1 VNMNNQ
7 LLFPRG
13 NDAPTWPEA
22 LALDVDGTPRF
33 HTLHLCPGPHRR
45 KGDVPCGYVYLSAEP
60 ELQSCPRCG
69 QYRLVQSGLLVGQP
83 RWFGITFDFRKIWQ
97 DRFATPGYSSMLN
110 PTHGRRLPQA
120 RPLDDKMENI
130 WDSDIWREKVQEC
143 PVMSSERRNPA
154 FSWSQDTVSLTVDK
168 KGGRSFHLYVMRDES
183 LPPDVARKHENL
195 ELLGILP
202 NTFRTVDGELRRGK
216 SEYIPFTKY
225 LVAQM
230 NKAWAKGIDVLD
242 ADSQP
247 PMAPLCV
254 HPKSVFDVHD
264 YPGGCEIHGQL
275 GSGATHGCIKCHIAG
290 HYLGPGHM
298 GYLDHRRYLPD
309 DHPFRKD
316 PRFGADELRLPPRA
330 RTHETMTEDGAAAA
344 RLQKNWRRRVY
355 GAQAALGKHASTT
368 GMKNE
373 SATASMPG
381 RDDVRDQALEGMH
394 TLNGVVGR
402 VRDVLQGGRSTSLSD
417 GAIAVKG
424 VAESTPAAHHAAP
437 PAKRRASAVASPAA
451 DGQKRWEYL
460 AVVAH
465 KNGDDGL
472 RSEYEVLWVD
482 GSKSWEAAEQLLR
495 DVAVAES
502 VTCNAVTV
510 YETDLVARQH
520 GAEGVSVDHDRLRWA
535 SQLQAIV
542 LERQVRQH
550 LDDGLNRIPY
560 NPKLLPASARRPLT
574 RPQSL
579 KMRDTIR
586 WGESYAGYQLRAQ
599 WPGQETGR
607 IVRQFFALV
616 PRLLSRSV
624 SERDIQKLEIDIPV
638 ALAELVSEHSTN
650 ST

>member
-1 VNMNNQ
+1 
-7 LLFPRG
+7 
-13 NDAPTWPEA
+13 
-22 LALDVDGTPRF
+22 
-33 HTLHLCPGPHRR
+33 
-45 KGDVPCGYVYLSAEP
+45 
-60 ELQSCPRCG
+60 
-69 QYRLVQSGLLVGQP
+69 
-83 RWFGITFDFRKIWQ
+83 
-97 DRFATPGYSSMLN
+97 MLN

-309 DHPFRKD
+309 DHPFRRD
-316 PRFGADELRLPPRA
+316 PRFGAEELRLPPAA
-330 RTHETMTEDGAAAA
+330 RTHATMTKDGATAAG
-344 RLQKNWRRRVY
+344 LQKKWRRGVY
-355 GAQAALGKHASTT
+355 GAQAALGKHASAT

-381 RDDVRDQALEGMH
+381 RDDIRDQALEGMH

-402 VRDVLQGGRSTSLSD
+402 VRDVVHGGRHAAASG
-417 GAIAVKG
+417 GALAVKG
-424 VAESTPAAHHAAP
+424 VAESTQAAEHRGP
-437 PAKRRASAVASPAA
+437 LAKRRRSAVASPAA
-451 DGQKRWEYL
+451 DGQNRWEYV

-465 KNGDDGL
+465 RNMADGSM
-472 RSEYEVLWVD
+472 RSHYEVLWAD
-482 GSKSWEAAEQLLR
+482 GTKSWEAAEQFLR
-495 DVAVAES
+495 DATVAES

-510 YETDLVARQH
+510 YETDLIARQH
-520 GAEGVSVDHDRLRWA
+520 GTEGVSIVHDKLRWT
-535 SQLQAIV
+535 SQLHAMALDRQ
-542 LERQVRQH
+542 ERQD
-550 LDDGLNRIPY
+550 LDDGLNRMPF
-560 NPKLLPASARRPLT
+560 NPKLFPPTARRPLT

-579 KMRDTIR
+579 KMRDTVR
-586 WGESYAGYQLRAQ
+586 WGETYAGYQLRAQ